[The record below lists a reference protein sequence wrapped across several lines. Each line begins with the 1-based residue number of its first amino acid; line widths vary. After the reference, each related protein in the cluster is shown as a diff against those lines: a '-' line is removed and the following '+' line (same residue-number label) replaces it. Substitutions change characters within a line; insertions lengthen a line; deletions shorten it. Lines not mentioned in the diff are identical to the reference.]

1 MHLKTY
7 RGYAMSNLRLG
18 KGDREAINILYG
30 NSFTPDKNNSKKKR
44 PIFEDIDICNTK
56 WDAVMNCR
64 DEVFFFSDRRMW
76 RVNRNGDLIEPLAL
90 RIHEFW
96 QKFPKNK
103 RIDAAYERQENVGKN
118 NKTLWEK
125 GSYTDLIS

>member
-1 MHLKTY
+1 
-7 RGYAMSNLRLG
+7 MSNLRLG
-18 KGDREAINILYG
+18 NGDREAINILYG

-96 QKFPKNK
+96 QQFPKSK
-103 RIDAAYERQENVGKN
+103 RIDAAYERQEKFRQYF
-118 NKTLWEK
+118 KIK
-125 GSYTDLIS
+125 